1 MLEDNFN
8 QFEET
13 PEDVYAQSQSERLNE
28 IEGIHDSKPEKEA
41 LVISV
46 SLSIIE
52 AGVAFYMIASAGVFI
67 ASMVSLF
74 PVALLWAIA
83 NHHAEKVELPEAY
96 DELVEKY
103 YGTVEESF

>member
-1 MLEDNFN
+1 MLQDDFNYCEDNP
-8 QFEET
+8 Q
-13 PEDVYAQSQSERLNE
+13 DVYLQTQINTLNDL
-28 IEGIHDSKPEKEA
+28 EGIHEYQPDKSA

-46 SLSIIE
+46 ALSVIE
-52 AGVAFYMIASAGVFI
+52 TVIAFTMIAPAGIFI

-74 PVALLWAIA
+74 PVVLLWAIA

-103 YGTVEESF
+103 HETVQK

>member
-8 QFEET
+8 PFEET
-13 PEDVYAQSQSERLNE
+13 PQDVYIQAQSEMLNE
-28 IEGIHDSKPEKEA
+28 IEGIHDSNPDKNA

-46 SLSIIE
+46 CLSIIE
-52 AGVAFYMIASAGVFI
+52 AAVAFSMIASAGVFI

-103 YGTVEESF
+103 YGTVQESS

>member
-1 MLEDNFN
+1 
-8 QFEET
+8 
-13 PEDVYAQSQSERLNE
+13 
-28 IEGIHDSKPEKEA
+28 
-41 LVISV
+41 
-46 SLSIIE
+46 
-52 AGVAFYMIASAGVFI
+52 MIASAGVFI

-103 YGTVEESF
+103 YETIQESS